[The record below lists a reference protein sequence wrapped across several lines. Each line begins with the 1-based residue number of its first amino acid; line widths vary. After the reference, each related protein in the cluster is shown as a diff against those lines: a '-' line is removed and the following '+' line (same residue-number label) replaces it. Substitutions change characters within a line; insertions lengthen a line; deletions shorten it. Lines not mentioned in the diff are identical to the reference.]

1 MLDRISLALV
11 TLGALNWG
19 SMGIFRFNV
28 IGWLFGGELST
39 VSRIV
44 YTLIALAGV
53 WSISLFFRERDEVIG
68 ETQRQQ
74 Q

>member
-1 MLDRISLALV
+1 MLDRISLVLV

-19 SMGIFRFNV
+19 SMGLFRFNV
-28 IGWLFGGELST
+28 VAWLFGGTET
-39 VSRIV
+39 TISRIV

-53 WSISLFFRERDEVIG
+53 WCISLFFRERGEVIG